1 MGNDFYET
9 IEEIAYN
16 HLKGIPRIGIGDN
29 CNLTNVI
36 VDKDCRVGNNVNIK
50 GGPHLQDADHSLYAI
65 KDGIVV
71 IKKGAVVPD
80 GFEI

>member
-9 IEEIAYN
+9 IAEISHNYD
-16 HLKGIPRIGIGDN
+16 HRIPKLGIGDN
-29 CNLTNVI
+29 CNLKNVI
-36 VDKDCRVGNNVNIK
+36 VDKDCRIGNNVMIN
-50 GGPHLQDADHSLYAI
+50 GGTHLPDSDHSLYTV

-71 IKKGAVVPD
+71 IKKGATVPD